1 MTDAEIA
8 RMAFCAYRDAPPVL
22 RSFQA
27 LRPSICPIER
37 LLREIPPGSRV
48 LDIGCGAGLL
58 LVAGASS
65 GRVAAGCGID
75 INERALE
82 AARRALAQLESRATI
97 RFECAPAESL
107 PEGAFDVVTLV
118 DVMHHVRPAEQHG
131 FFAAAAARVRPHGLL
146 LYKDMC
152 ARPRW
157 KAWGNRLHDLLLARQ
172 WIHYR
177 PLAEVTCWA
186 AQAGFS
192 VVRKEE
198 YTRFWYGHELLVL
211 RRR

>member
-1 MTDAEIA
+1 MTDVEIA
-8 RMAFCAYRDAPPVL
+8 RMAFQAYRNAPPVL

-65 GRVAAGCGID
+65 GRVASGCGLD
-75 INERALE
+75 INERSLAQ
-82 AARRALAQLESRATI
+82 ARRALAQIGSLAAI
-97 RFECAPAESL
+97 RFESALPESL
-107 PEGAFDVVTLV
+107 I
-118 DVMHHVRPAEQHG
+118 DVMHHVPPAEQRG
-131 FFAAAAARVRPHGLL
+131 FFAAAAARVRPKGLL
-146 LYKDMC
+146 VYKDMC
-152 ARPRW
+152 ERPWW

-172 WIHYR
+172 WIQYV
-177 PLAEVTCWA
+177 PLAEVIGWA
-186 AQAGFS
+186 AEAGFT
-192 VVRKEE
+192 VLRKEE

-211 RRR
+211 RRD

>member
-8 RMAFCAYRDAPPVL
+8 RMAFQAYRNAPPVL

-65 GRVAAGCGID
+65 GRVASGCGLD
-75 INERALE
+75 INERSLAQ
-82 AARRALAQLESRATI
+82 ARRALAQIGSLAAI
-97 RFECAPAESL
+97 RFESAPPESL
-107 PEGAFDVVTLV
+107 PRGAFDVVTLI
-118 DVMHHVRPAEQHG
+118 DVLHHVPPAEQRR
-131 FFAAAAARVRPHGLL
+131 FFAAAAARVRPKGLL
-146 LYKDMC
+146 VYKDMC
-152 ARPRW
+152 ERPWW

-172 WIHYR
+172 WIQYV
-177 PLAEVTCWA
+177 PLAEVIGWA
-186 AQAGFS
+186 AEAGFT
-192 VVRKEE
+192 VLRKEE

-211 RRR
+211 RRE